1 MSQQQQQPSLLDTM
15 FEGEIKFQ
23 RACHQIKV
31 LNKHMR
37 ELKVRYDRAK
47 RDNHHSFRYSIRLR
61 LSVIEGVRNMFCSYA
76 ESKAKEVTAI
86 RLMLTHSNLQTVIT
100 NNNQASAAAEGG
112 IIPVYRRLWSAV
124 QAEHRRRRSRN
135 SRRYAAVRS
144 SPYESRIRQVEGSQ
158 VAIPTAGNNNPME
171 SSNSVTYSD
180 DTILASSNH
189 HDDNV
194 AEEEEEAEEN
204 DNDDDVDNDDYL
216 PELVP
221 EPQATDFTDSQDTPP
236 GHSERAQDQLQ
247 RQRQRPRQPSDL
259 TLTIGRFLRNAASL
273 FHADR

>member
-1 MSQQQQQPSLLDTM
+1 
-15 FEGEIKFQ
+15 
-23 RACHQIKV
+23 
-31 LNKHMR
+31 MR
-37 ELKVRYDRAK
+37 Q
-47 RDNHHSFRYSIRLR
+47 
-61 LSVIEGVRNMFCSYA
+61 A
-76 ESKAKEVTAI
+76 ES
-86 RLMLTHSNLQTVIT
+86 
-100 NNNQASAAAEGG
+100 G
-112 IIPVYRRLWSAV
+112 
-124 QAEHRRRRSRN
+124 
-135 SRRYAAVRS
+135 
-144 SPYESRIRQVEGSQ
+144 QV
-158 VAIPTAGNNNPME
+158 VIPTAGNNNPME

-204 DNDDDVDNDDYL
+204 YNDDDDDYL

-236 GHSERAQDQLQ
+236 GHSDRAQNHSLQSPLAQDQLQ